1 MRGRRTDPLARLLK
15 ERRTQ
20 RGALRPAVPDVHL
33 AARVKACFSNREVA
47 VPMSESKRD
56 RIVEA
61 LTADV
66 SPLRE
71 EAITVLVD
79 HVLGRKLRELADF
92 EEVSGLVIGAL
103 TEDNLA
109 RVIERHVEPGFQR
122 YLAAAVLSEELV
134 GALVPDPARDG
145 IRSIVRKS
153 RLPAGAW
160 TAGLVEPALI
170 RKLFAPVWVQLLLAF
185 GSRLPLPGMGA
196 ASGAAAAAA
205 RGMGGIAGRLTRSVQ
220 ERAEKIADAGRSVM
234 GGLGAEVEK
243 RIQAAARDF
252 SDGAADIFRD
262 ALGDRL
268 KSPEGRALVDQIAGQ
283 VIDHV
288 MTTKLSDIQKD
299 LEALDVAGIFD
310 VVAPIVA
317 HAAPRAFVRNLVTA
331 EVRAY
336 LELEGDRTLSELLTE
351 FGVLSDVREMVLRR
365 SGNVARTL
373 FASPEFGEFLGRLL
387 DA

>member
-1 MRGRRTDPLARLLK
+1 
-15 ERRTQ
+15 
-20 RGALRPAVPDVHL
+20 
-33 AARVKACFSNREVA
+33 
-47 VPMSESKRD
+47 
-56 RIVEA
+56 
-61 LTADV
+61 
-66 SPLRE
+66 
-71 EAITVLVD
+71 
-79 HVLGRKLRELADF
+79 
-92 EEVSGLVIGAL
+92 VIDAL
-103 TEDNLA
+103 TEENLA
-109 RVIERHVEPGFQR
+109 RVIERHVAPGFQR
-122 YLAAAVLSEELV
+122 YLAAAVVSGELV

-145 IRSIVRKS
+145 IRSVVRKS
-153 RLPAGAW
+153 RLPRGEW
-160 TAGLVEPALI
+160 TTGLVEPALI

-185 GSRLPLPGMGA
+185 GSRLPLPGMGG

-252 SDGAADIFRD
+252 SDGAADIFRE

-268 KSPEGRALVDQIAGQ
+268 KSPEGRALVEQIAGQ

-288 MTTKLSDIQKD
+288 MTTKISDIQKD
-299 LEALDVAGIFD
+299 LDAIDVAGILD

-336 LELEGDRTLSELLTE
+336 LELEGNRTLAETLTE
-351 FGVLSDVREMVLRR
+351 LGALAEVREMVLKR
-365 SGNVARTL
+365 SGSVARSL